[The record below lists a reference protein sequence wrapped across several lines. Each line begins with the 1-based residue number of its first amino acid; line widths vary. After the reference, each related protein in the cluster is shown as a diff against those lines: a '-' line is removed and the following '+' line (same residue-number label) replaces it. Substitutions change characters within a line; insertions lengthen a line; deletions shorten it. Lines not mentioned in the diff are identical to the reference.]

1 MKSFAVVAAAA
12 GLAAAQ
18 TTSVTSTASQ
28 GATYS
33 FTSISPKQTDP
44 AGCAS
49 SYNGQFEI
57 SVVNVTQSHAK
68 RSGSPTALTCTLN
81 NGLLKDAAGR
91 IGYIAAN
98 YQFQFD
104 FGGQA
109 GEIYTTGWSACSNGT
124 LALGGSAIFY
134 QCLSGSFYNLYSQS
148 QGAQCVPIYI
158 DILGGGNVVS
168 SALPSSSQA
177 VSQVSDGQVQASTS
191 AKPVSQITDGQ
202 IQATTGTAKVVTQIT
217 DGQIQAST
225 GTAKPVTQ
233 IGDGQIQAT
242 TGTSSAKPVTQIG
255 DGQIQATT
263 GTAKASSSASSTGR
277 VVTQIGDGQIQAS
290 TSAAKPVSQ
299 ISDGQIQAPTNGT
312 RPSAATATVQA
323 YTGAAAMP
331 TAQLMAVAAG
341 ALAMLAL

>member
-1 MKSFAVVAAAA
+1 MKSFAVLAAAV
-12 GLAAAQ
+12 GLAAAAPQ
-18 TTSVTSTASQ
+18 VTSTASQ

-33 FTSISPKQTDP
+33 FTSISPKSTDP
-44 AGCAS
+44 AGCSS
-49 SYNGQFEI
+49 SYNGQFQI
-57 SVVNVTQSHAK
+57 SVVNVTQSHK
-68 RSGSPTALTCTLN
+68 RADTALTCTLK
-81 NGLLKDAAGR
+81 NGLLTDAAGR
-91 IGYIAAN
+91 IGYIASN

-158 DILGGGNVVS
+158 DILGGTSS
-168 SALPSSSQA
+168 SATVASQQGDGQVTATPASSQA
-177 VSQVSDGQVQASTS
+177 VSQITDGQIQATT
-191 AKPVSQITDGQ
+191 KPVAVSQITDGQ
-202 IQATTGTAKVVTQIT
+202 IQATTGTAK
-217 DGQIQAST
+217 
-225 GTAKPVTQ
+225 PV
-233 IGDGQIQAT
+233 
-242 TGTSSAKPVTQIG
+242 SQIG

-263 GTAKASSSASSTGR
+263 GTAAP
-277 VVTQIGDGQIQAS
+277 VTQIGDGQIQAS
-290 TSAAKPVSQ
+290 TGSVTKAPVTQIGDGQIQASTGTPKAPITQ

-312 RPSAATATVQA
+312 RPNAATATVQA

-341 ALAMLAL
+341 ALAMFAL